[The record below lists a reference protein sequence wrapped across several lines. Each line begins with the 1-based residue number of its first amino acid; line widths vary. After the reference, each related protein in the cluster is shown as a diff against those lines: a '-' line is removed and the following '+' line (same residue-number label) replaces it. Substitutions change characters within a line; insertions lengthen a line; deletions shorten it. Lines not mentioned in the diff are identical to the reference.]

1 MDLPAQLRLSVTNLQ
16 KYASRSALT
25 GHNPKLRGM
34 RMPGSGQKTGL
45 TKRTPANDLR
55 QAPEGVELETKVSP
69 SQDRARN
76 TFESILSVTGD
87 LLSEVGFER
96 LSTNMI
102 CKRAGLT
109 PPALYRYF
117 PNKYAILHELGRR
130 LMEAQ
135 DQAVFEWLQEGGI
148 DTQSFEA
155 STKSILRIQR
165 HVNEITKSFPGGAW
179 VVRVM
184 RVIPVLKEVRLESR
198 DLVSDKIL
206 EDLRTKLPDVP
217 EDRLAMATKLTIELM
232 FSATEM
238 AIETPEQED
247 EITQEV
253 SFLVASYHWRLKND
267 S

>member
-1 MDLPAQLRLSVTNLQ
+1 MPKSGRKPAGGGIIEGGTGPLSPD
-16 KYASRSALT
+16 S
-25 GHNPKLRGM
+25 
-34 RMPGSGQKTGL
+34 
-45 TKRTPANDLR
+45 
-55 QAPEGVELETKVSP
+55 VELETKISP

-76 TFESILSVTGD
+76 TFETILTVTGN

-102 CKRAGLT
+102 CKKAGLT

-135 DQAVFEWLQEGGI
+135 DQAVFAWIQEGGLNSQTF
-148 DTQSFEA
+148 DESAEN
-155 STKSILRIQR
+155 ILRLQKK
-165 HVNEITKSFPGGAW
+165 VNEITKAFPGGAW

-184 RVIPVLKEVRLESR
+184 RVIPALKEVRLESR
-198 DLVSDKIL
+198 DLVAEEVL
-206 EDLRTKLPDVP
+206 AALRKTLPNIE

-238 AIETPEQED
+238 AIEDPEREE
-247 EITQEV
+247 EITREV
-253 SFLVASYHWRLKND
+253 CFLVASYHVRLRQGL
-267 S
+267 

>member
-1 MDLPAQLRLSVTNLQ
+1 
-16 KYASRSALT
+16 
-25 GHNPKLRGM
+25 
-34 RMPGSGQKTGL
+34 MPGSRQKPDLSETAQ
-45 TKRTPANDLR
+45 PAGSA
-55 QAPEGVELETKVSP
+55 QAPGSVELETKVSP

-76 TFESILSVTGD
+76 TFETILSVTGE

-102 CKRAGLT
+102 CRRAGLT

-135 DQAVFEWLQEGGI
+135 DQAVFQWLREGGI
-148 DTQSFEA
+148 NSESFEA
-155 STKSILRIQR
+155 SADSILRIQKR
-165 HVNEITKSFPGGAW
+165 VNEVTKTFPGGAW

-198 DLVSDKIL
+198 DLVAEEVLNS
-206 EDLRTKLPDVP
+206 LRQNLPDVAD
-217 EDRLAMATKLTIELM
+217 DRLAMATKLTMELM

-238 AIETPEQED
+238 AIEEPEQEE
-247 EITQEV
+247 EITREV
-253 SFLVASYHWRLKND
+253 SFLVASYHARLRHGA
-267 S
+267 

>member
-1 MDLPAQLRLSVTNLQ
+1 MPGPGQNSDLPKRPQSDNPPH
-16 KYASRSALT
+16 AS
-25 GHNPKLRGM
+25 
-34 RMPGSGQKTGL
+34 
-45 TKRTPANDLR
+45 D
-55 QAPEGVELETKVSP
+55 GVELETKVSP

-76 TFESILSVTGD
+76 TFETILSVTGD

-96 LSTNMI
+96 LSTNMV
-102 CKRAGLT
+102 CRRAGLT

-135 DQAVFEWLQEGGI
+135 DQAVFEWLREGGI

-155 STKSILRIQR
+155 SAASILRIQKR
-165 HVNEITKSFPGGAW
+165 VNEITKAFPGGAW

-198 DLVSDKIL
+198 DLITEEIL
-206 EDLRTKLPDVP
+206 GALRKNLPNIP

-238 AIETPEQED
+238 ALEAPEREE
-247 EITQEV
+247 EITREV
-253 SFLVASYHWRLKND
+253 SFLVASYHARLRNG

>member
-1 MDLPAQLRLSVTNLQ
+1 MPDSGPKSDLIKR
-16 KYASRSALT
+16 ASAD
-25 GHNPKLRGM
+25 
-34 RMPGSGQKTGL
+34 GSPQV
-45 TKRTPANDLR
+45 PDS
-55 QAPEGVELETKVSP
+55 VELETKVSP

-76 TFESILSVTGD
+76 TFETILSITGD

-135 DQAVFEWLQEGGI
+135 DQAVFDWLREGGI

-155 STKSILRIQR
+155 SAESILRIQR
-165 HVNEITKSFPGGAW
+165 RVNEITKSFPGGAW

-198 DLVSDKIL
+198 DLVSEEIL
-206 EDLRTKLPDVP
+206 EALRQNLPDIP

-238 AIETPEQED
+238 ALENPERED

-253 SFLVASYHWRLKND
+253 CFLVASYHARLRNGA
-267 S
+267 

>member
-1 MDLPAQLRLSVTNLQ
+1 
-16 KYASRSALT
+16 
-25 GHNPKLRGM
+25 
-34 RMPGSGQKTGL
+34 MPGPGQNSDL
-45 TKRTPANDLR
+45 TKRPQPDNTP
-55 QAPEGVELETKVSP
+55 QASDGVELETKVSP

-76 TFESILSVTGD
+76 TFETILSVTGD

-96 LSTNMI
+96 LSTNMV

-117 PNKYAILHELGRR
+117 PNKYAILHDLGRR

-135 DQAVFEWLQEGGI
+135 DQAVFEWLREGGI
-148 DTQSFEA
+148 DTQSFESSA
-155 STKSILRIQR
+155 ESILRIQKR
-165 HVNEITKSFPGGAW
+165 VNEITKTFPGGAW

-184 RVIPVLKEVRLESR
+184 RVIPVLKEVRLDSR
-198 DLVSDKIL
+198 DLVSEEIL
-206 EDLRTKLPDVP
+206 EALRKNLPDIP

-238 AIETPEQED
+238 ALEAPEREE
-247 EITQEV
+247 EITREV
-253 SFLVASYHWRLKND
+253 CFLVASYHARLRNG

>member
-1 MDLPAQLRLSVTNLQ
+1 
-16 KYASRSALT
+16 
-25 GHNPKLRGM
+25 
-34 RMPGSGQKTGL
+34 MPGSGQKTGL
-45 TKRTPANDLR
+45 TTPTSADSPP
-55 QAPEGVELETKVSP
+55 QPPDGVALETKVSP

-76 TFESILSVTGD
+76 TFESILSVTGE

-96 LSTNMI
+96 LSTNMV

-117 PNKYAILHELGRR
+117 PNKYSILHELGRR

-135 DQAVFEWLQEGGI
+135 DQAVFEWLREGGI
-148 DTQSFEA
+148 DAQSFEA
-155 STKSILRIQR
+155 SAESILRIQR
-165 HVNEITKSFPGGAW
+165 RVNEITKTFPGGAW

-198 DLVSDKIL
+198 DLVSKEIL
-206 EDLRTKLPDVP
+206 EALRKNLPDIP

-238 AIETPEQED
+238 AIELPERED

-253 SFLVASYHWRLKND
+253 SFLVASYHARLRNGA
-267 S
+267 

>member
-1 MDLPAQLRLSVTNLQ
+1 
-16 KYASRSALT
+16 
-25 GHNPKLRGM
+25 
-34 RMPGSGQKTGL
+34 MPGSGQKL
-45 TKRTPANDLR
+45 EANKRL
-55 QAPEGVELETKVSP
+55 QAEKLSLAPDGVELETKVAP

-76 TFESILSVTGD
+76 TFETILSVTGE

-102 CKRAGLT
+102 CKQAGLT

-135 DQAVFEWLQEGGI
+135 DQAVFEWIRQGGI
-148 DTQSFEA
+148 DTHTFEE
-155 STKSILRIQR
+155 SVESILQIQR
-165 HVNEITKSFPGGAW
+165 QVNEITKAFPGGAW

-184 RVIPVLKEVRLESR
+184 RVVPALKEVRLESR
-198 DLVSDKIL
+198 DMVAKEIL
-206 EDLRTKLPDVP
+206 TTLRKLLPHVP
-217 EDRLAMATKLTIELM
+217 QARLTMATKLTIELL

-238 AIETPEQED
+238 AIEEPEREAD
-247 EITQEV
+247 ITQEV
-253 SFLVASYHWRLKND
+253 CFLVASYHTRLRQG

>member
-1 MDLPAQLRLSVTNLQ
+1 MPDSGPKSDLIKRG
-16 KYASRSALT
+16 SAD
-25 GHNPKLRGM
+25 
-34 RMPGSGQKTGL
+34 GSPL
-45 TKRTPANDLR
+45 VPD
-55 QAPEGVELETKVSP
+55 GVELETKVSP

-76 TFESILSVTGD
+76 TFETILSITGD

-135 DQAVFEWLQEGGI
+135 DQAVFDWLREGGI
-148 DTQSFEA
+148 DTQSFDA
-155 STKSILRIQR
+155 SAASILRIQR
-165 HVNEITKSFPGGAW
+165 RVNEITKSFPGGAW

-198 DLVSDKIL
+198 DLVSEEIL
-206 EDLRTKLPDVP
+206 EALRKNLPDIP

-238 AIETPEQED
+238 ALENPERED

-253 SFLVASYHWRLKND
+253 CFLVASYHARLRNGA
-267 S
+267 

>member
-1 MDLPAQLRLSVTNLQ
+1 
-16 KYASRSALT
+16 
-25 GHNPKLRGM
+25 
-34 RMPGSGQKTGL
+34 MPGSGQKTGL

>member
-1 MDLPAQLRLSVTNLQ
+1 MTN
-16 KYASRSALT
+16 
-25 GHNPKLRGM
+25 
-34 RMPGSGQKTGL
+34 
-45 TKRTPANDLR
+45 
-55 QAPEGVELETKVSP
+55 QAPSDGSPQAPAAVELETKVSP

-76 TFESILSVTGD
+76 TFETILAVTGD

-96 LSTNMI
+96 LSTNMV

-135 DQAVFEWLQEGGI
+135 DQAVFDWLRKGGI
-148 DTQSFEA
+148 DAKSFQA
-155 STKSILRIQR
+155 SADSILRIQKR
-165 HVNEITKSFPGGAW
+165 VNEITKLFPGGAW

-198 DLVSDKIL
+198 DLVSAEIL
-206 EDLRTKLPDVP
+206 AALRKNLPDIP
-217 EDRLAMATKLTIELM
+217 EDRLEMATKLTMELM

-238 AIETPEQED
+238 ALENPERED

-253 SFLVASYHWRLKND
+253 SFLVASYHARLRNGA
-267 S
+267 

>member
-1 MDLPAQLRLSVTNLQ
+1 M
-16 KYASRSALT
+16 
-25 GHNPKLRGM
+25 PK
-34 RMPGSGQKTGL
+34 SGRK
-45 TKRTPANDLR
+45 PANGGSI
-55 QAPEGVELETKVSP
+55 EGGTGPLSPDSVELETKISP

-76 TFESILSVTGD
+76 TFETILTVTGN

-102 CKRAGLT
+102 CKKAGLT

-135 DQAVFEWLQEGGI
+135 DQVVFAWIQEGGLNSQTF
-148 DTQSFEA
+148 DESAEN
-155 STKSILRIQR
+155 ILRLQKK
-165 HVNEITKSFPGGAW
+165 VNDITKAFPGGAW

-184 RVIPVLKEVRLESR
+184 RVIPALKEVRLESR
-198 DLVSDKIL
+198 DLVAEEVL
-206 EDLRTKLPDVP
+206 AALRKTLPNIE

-238 AIETPEQED
+238 AIEDPEREE
-247 EITQEV
+247 EITREV
-253 SFLVASYHWRLKND
+253 CFLVASYHVRLRQGL
-267 S
+267 

>member
-1 MDLPAQLRLSVTNLQ
+1 
-16 KYASRSALT
+16 
-25 GHNPKLRGM
+25 
-34 RMPGSGQKTGL
+34 MPGQGQKSGWS
-45 TKRTPANDLR
+45 KRPQPDNTP
-55 QAPEGVELETKVSP
+55 QASDGVELETKVSP

-76 TFESILSVTGD
+76 TFETILSVTGD

-135 DQAVFEWLQEGGI
+135 DQAVFAWIRGGGLNTHTFEETVESTLRLQKE
-148 DTQSFEA
+148 
-155 STKSILRIQR
+155 
-165 HVNEITKSFPGGAW
+165 VNEITKAFPGGAW

-184 RVIPVLKEVRLESR
+184 RVIPALKEVRLESR
-198 DLVSDKIL
+198 ELVAEEVLDA
-206 EDLRTKLPDVP
+206 LRKTLPGIA
-217 EDRLAMATKLTIELM
+217 EDRLVPATRLTIELM

-238 AIETPEQED
+238 AIEDPEQED
-247 EITQEV
+247 NITREV
-253 SFLVASYHWRLKND
+253 CFIVASYHDRLRKGL
-267 S
+267 

>member
-1 MDLPAQLRLSVTNLQ
+1 M
-16 KYASRSALT
+16 
-25 GHNPKLRGM
+25 
-34 RMPGSGQKTGL
+34 
-45 TKRTPANDLR
+45 
-55 QAPEGVELETKVSP
+55 
-69 SQDRARN
+69 
-76 TFESILSVTGD
+76 
-87 LLSEVGFER
+87 
-96 LSTNMI
+96 
-102 CKRAGLT
+102 
-109 PPALYRYF
+109 
-117 PNKYAILHELGRR
+117 
-130 LMEAQ
+130 
-135 DQAVFEWLQEGGI
+135 
-148 DTQSFEA
+148 
-155 STKSILRIQR
+155 
-165 HVNEITKSFPGGAW
+165 
-179 VVRVM
+179 RVM